1 MAEVTSELK
10 NKLAALIKHEHMLEA
25 TADQVPSRSRA
36 HTLTSTLTCPHL
48 HPPACSHTLLSLL
61 AP

>member
-25 TADQVPSRSRA
+25 TADQVPTA
-36 HTLTSTLTCPHL
+36 EAEHTLTSTHLLSPPPTCPR
-48 HPPACSHTLLSLL
+48 TLLSFL